1 MNHKIF
7 YFLHKFMVKM
17 VKEFIFVENSACIYY
32 ALILKKI

>member
-7 YFLHKFMVKM
+7 YFLHKFM

-32 ALILKKI
+32 ALILKEI